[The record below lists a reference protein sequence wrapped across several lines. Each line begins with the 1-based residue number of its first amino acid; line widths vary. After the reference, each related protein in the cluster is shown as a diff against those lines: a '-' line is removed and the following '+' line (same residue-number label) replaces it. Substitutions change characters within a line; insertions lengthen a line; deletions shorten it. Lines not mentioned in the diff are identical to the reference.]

1 MNLLQTIRTIEEV
14 AKGIPNVHTVVS
26 AFEDLNREDT
36 VYSAVIIQQ
45 QSHTH
50 NDDWMQYNFYIGYAD
65 RLVEDGSNELSVQS
79 TAMNTIHSIV
89 RALRNILPSAEISY
103 SNTNVFTQIF
113 TALCAGAYETVSII
127 LPISECDDSNE
138 GIPGLDT
145 LSTTITENGDYNFIP
160 DGLGFDSVH
169 VVVDV
174 QPEVSLEERSIS
186 INENGPVVVTTTPG
200 FTGMSKVNINVAVP
214 QAGYKEGYDE
224 GYSKGHQEGVTE
236 GYADGVAAQKSKLQ
250 DITITENGT
259 YDRVDGYKHIV
270 VNVPASAEA
279 EGHTININENGTFT
293 YTPQEGVVWNSITV
307 IANVPTEGGYQEG
320 YEAGYAAG
328 HEAGYTEGYT
338 AGHTAG
344 KTEGI
349 AEQKAK
355 LASVEIVA
363 NGTYEKE
370 DGYNRVV
377 VNVESPV
384 VNLQE
389 KTTNPTT
396 TAVEVT
402 PDPEFA
408 GLSKVTVNPVDSNID
423 PNIVPENIKTGVTV
437 LGVEGTL
444 KEEKPEEV
452 FDVQPSITDQTI
464 TPNEGSVFS
473 RGTVRAVTADIDNN
487 IVSNNIR
494 EGVTI
499 LGVEGTLKEV
509 KPEERFNVQP
519 STVEQTITPTE
530 GKVFSGGTVKAVTSN
545 IDKNIVSNNIK
556 EGVSILGVEGTLK
569 EVKPEERFNV
579 QPTTSD
585 QTITPRE
592 GYTFSGGTVKAVT
605 SSIDVNIV
613 SDNIKEGVTILGVE
627 GSHKGEKP
635 EETFNVQPSTVEQ
648 TITPTEGKVFSGGTV
663 KAVTSSIDS
672 NIQPEN
678 IKQGVAILGIV
689 GTLSESGG
697 GDPDYRYMSGGV
709 DRNGLRTLGWTEED
723 ILRYEQNTPHYPWQN
738 DLYTVSEE
746 NKALYGLDDPNPVSY
761 KDDQTVT
768 FVPNKKM
775 DTYFNSGTFEGMK
788 YIKGLPF
795 YNCTRTDITRMF
807 KNCSSLTTIPLLN
820 TSNVTNMSNMFYGC
834 SNLTTIPLLNT
845 SNVTDM
851 HSMFEGCSSLT
862 TTPQLDTSN
871 VTSMGIM
878 FCNCTS
884 LTTIPLLNTSNV
896 TGMGNMFSNCTSLTS
911 IPLFNTS
918 NVTSMNYMF
927 DNCQQLATIPILDTS
942 NVTDMEGM
950 FKNCTSL
957 TSIHRF
963 NTSKV
968 TNMGSMFYNCRNLN
982 GIPKLDTSN
991 VTDMSN
997 MLYYCRNLTAIPQ
1010 LDTSNVTFMGSMFY
1024 HCDGLTTIPQLNTS
1038 NVIDMRNMFES
1049 CSSLTTIPQLDTSKV
1064 TKMDYMF
1071 DHCSSLTTIPQLNTS
1086 NVTKMDYMFASCIR
1100 LTKVPQLDTSKVT
1113 SMKYMF
1119 AGCQSLTAVEGIDF
1133 SGLTSELTNLFG
1145 YRNYLLPKITRFIVN
1160 GKINVDMSDEYS
1172 IKRLTE
1178 INYDSVKS
1186 ILTAASLTDNT
1197 YAKTLAF
1204 NRKMTDSNGELKALV
1219 SSCTRKGW
1227 KITGLTLQ

>member
-103 SNTNVFTQIF
+103 SNTNVFTQRF

-138 GIPGLDT
+138 GIPGLDA
-145 LSTTITENGDYNFIP
+145 LSTTITSNGDYNFIP

-186 INENGPVVVTTTPG
+186 INENGQVTVTTTPG

-236 GYADGVAAQKSKLQ
+236 GYADGVATQKSKLQ

-259 YDRVDGYKHIV
+259 YDREDGYKHIV

-293 YTPQEGVVWNSITV
+293 YTPQAGVVWNSVTV

-320 YEAGYAAG
+320 YNAGYTAG

-338 AGHTAG
+338 AGKADG
-344 KTEGI
+344 KAEGI

-355 LASVEIVA
+355 LASIDITA

-377 VNVESPV
+377 VNVERKV
-384 VNLQE
+384 RLQE
-389 KTTNPTT
+389 QTVNPATT
-396 TAVEVT
+396 TVEVI
-402 PDPEFA
+402 PAVWFD

-444 KEEKPEEV
+444 KEEKPEET
-452 FDVQPSITDQTI
+452 FNIQPTTSDQTI

-487 IVSNNIR
+487 IVSNNIK

-499 LGVEGTLKEV
+499 LGVEGTFKGE

-519 STVEQTITPTE
+519 STVEQTITPSE
-530 GKVFSGGTVKAVTSN
+530 GKVFSGGTVKAVTAD
-545 IDKNIVSNNIK
+545 IDKNIVPNNVR
-556 EGVSILGVEGTLK
+556 EGVTVLGVEGTMK
-569 EVKPEERFNV
+569 E
-579 QPTTSD
+579 
-585 QTITPRE
+585 
-592 GYTFSGGTVKAVT
+592 
-605 SSIDVNIV
+605 
-613 SDNIKEGVTILGVE
+613 
-627 GSHKGEKP
+627 EKP

-648 TITPTEGKVFSGGTV
+648 TITPTAGSVFSRGTV
-663 KAVTSSIDS
+663 HAVTSSIDN

-678 IKQGVAILGIV
+678 IREGVTVLGVEGVLI
-689 GTLSESGG
+689 EEK
-697 GDPDYRYMSGGV
+697 PNYRYMSGDV
-709 DRNGLRTLGWTEED
+709 DRNGLRALGWTEDD
-723 ILRYEQNTPHYPWQN
+723 ILCYEQNTPHYPWQN
-738 DLYTVSEE
+738 DQYIVSDANKNLY
-746 NKALYGLDDPNPVSY
+746 NLDDPNPASY
-761 KDDQTVT
+761 KDDPTVT

-775 DTYFNSGTFEGMK
+775 DTYFNSGTFENMK

-795 YNCTRTDITRMF
+795 YNCTRTDMTDMF
-807 KNCSSLTTIPLLN
+807 RECSNLTAIPFLDTSNVTKMTYLFNGCSNLLTVPQLNTSKVTHMGAMFAGCRKLVTIPLLN
-820 TSNVTNMSNMFYGC
+820 TSSAKYMAYMFENCKSLTEVPQMDTSNVLDISYIFKGCSLLTSIPMLNTSKATHMQYMFYNC
-834 SNLTTIPLLNT
+834 TNLTEVPQMDTSSAIYMQYMFYNCTNLTEVPQMNT
-845 SNVTDM
+845 SNVTD
-851 HSMFEGCSSLT
+851 
-862 TTPQLDTSN
+862 
-871 VTSMGIM
+871 
-878 FCNCTS
+878 
-884 LTTIPLLNTSNV
+884 TI
-896 TGMGNMFSNCTSLTS
+896 GMFSNCSLLSS
-911 IPLFNTS
+911 IPQMDL
-918 NVTSMNYMF
+918 
-927 DNCQQLATIPILDTS
+927 S
-942 NVTDMEGM
+942 NVTDSRNM
-950 FKNCTSL
+950 FQNCSHL
-957 TSIHRF
+957 
-963 NTSKV
+963 K
-968 TNMGSMFYNCRNLN
+968 
-982 GIPKLDTSN
+982 
-991 VTDMSN
+991 
-997 MLYYCRNLTAIPQ
+997 
-1010 LDTSNVTFMGSMFY
+1010 
-1024 HCDGLTTIPQLNTS
+1024 TIPQLNTY
-1038 NVIDMRNMFES
+1038 RA
-1049 CSSLTTIPQLDTSKV
+1049 KY
-1064 TKMDYMF
+1064 MDE
-1071 DHCSSLTTIPQLNTS
+1071 
-1086 NVTKMDYMFASCIR
+1086 
-1100 LTKVPQLDTSKVT
+1100 
-1113 SMKYMF
+1113 MF
-1119 AGCQSLTAVEGIDF
+1119 AGCTGLTTVEGIDF
-1133 SGLTSELTNLFG
+1133 TSLAQDLKNLFG
-1145 YRNYLLPKITRFIVN
+1145 DRTSMPKLTRFIVN
-1160 GKINVDMSDEYS
+1160 GRISVNIKDNYS
-1172 IKRLTE
+1172 IAALTA
-1178 INYDSVKS
+1178 IDYDSVKS
-1186 ILTAASLTDNT
+1186 ILTAADHTGNT
-1197 YAKTLAF
+1197 YKKTLAF
-1204 NRKMTDSNGELKALV
+1204 NRTMSDPDGELAALV
-1219 SSCTRKGW
+1219 SSCSTKGW
-1227 KITGLTLQ
+1227 TITGLTLQ